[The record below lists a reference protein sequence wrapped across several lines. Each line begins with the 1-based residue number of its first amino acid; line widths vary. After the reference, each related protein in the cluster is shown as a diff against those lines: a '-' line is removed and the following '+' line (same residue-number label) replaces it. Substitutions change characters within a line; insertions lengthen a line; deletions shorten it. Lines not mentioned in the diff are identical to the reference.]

1 MLPYKEIMMIKKIL
15 VFVLTFIVVAFIVN
29 VLFGNLENPLRLC
42 LAYSIGLIA
51 SIAIELFI
59 FYKKK

>member
-29 VLFGNLENPLRLC
+29 VLFGNLENPWRLS
-42 LAYSIGLIA
+42 LAYAIGFIA
-51 SIAIELFI
+51 GIMINWFI
-59 FYKKK
+59 FYRK

>member
-1 MLPYKEIMMIKKIL
+1 MIKKIL
-15 VFVLTFIVVAFIVN
+15 AFVLTFIVVAFIVN

-42 LAYSIGLIA
+42 LAYSIGFIA
-51 SIAIELFI
+51 GIAIEWFI

>member
-1 MLPYKEIMMIKKIL
+1 MIKKIL

-42 LAYSIGLIA
+42 LAYSIGFIA
-51 SIAIELFI
+51 SIAI
-59 FYKKK
+59 